1 MKGDKQNS
9 FWLATSFIITSV
21 VALVMLKLNIENF
34 GNQKFGIW
42 LLLSSI
48 WGFSSSL
55 DFGFGTS
62 IVKFVA
68 EYRKVNSENI
78 STLLTSSLLVFVV
91 LGSILFLI
99 GNLVALE
106 IYFNNFKIIPEKFR
120 NEFITVFIILGVN
133 FFVRYIIIFFNSIF
147 EGLNEFSL
155 TSKLSI
161 LQAILNLITV
171 CVAFFYNFSITSL
184 TVGYL
189 LVSLCSLILFLIVF
203 RNKYQNYKLS
213 FKCFSFFEIKKV
225 LRFSFTV
232 QLMSVFNTIID
243 PVVKYIIGNFYQVN
257 SIPAYEIARRFA
269 IAISGLF
276 FNSFKIIL
284 PKASILIS
292 REEQKLFL
300 NNALNKYCRFGV
312 LYSGIFYGIVLLPF
326 ILLIDIVFNL
336 QEAVIIFLILSL
348 PETINNFGYS
358 IYNYFL
364 GIGKVYF
371 LATMQLINFIITI
384 VTVIACFIFFN
395 NVFGLI
401 GYFFSVVI
409 VNVFMLIYLKR
420 GWDISIRSLL
430 KKTKAYKL
438 FLQILLLF
446 LLFILFLNI
455 NYTNYLYITV
465 FTLIMLAVFIND
477 IYEYSKLLYSEYI
490 K

>member
-68 EYRKVNSENI
+68 EYRKANSENI

>member
-1 MKGDKQNS
+1 MKGDKRNS

-34 GNQKFGIW
+34 GNHKFGIW

-48 WGFSSSL
+48 WGFGSSL

-78 STLLTSSLLVFVV
+78 STLLTSSLFVFII
-91 LGSILFLI
+91 LGGILFLI
-99 GNLVALE
+99 GNLIALE

-120 NEFITVFIILGVN
+120 HEFITVFIILGVN

-147 EGLNEFSL
+147 EGLNEFII
-155 TSKLSI
+155 TSRLSI
-161 LQAILNLITV
+161 LQAVLNLIAV
-171 CVAFFYNFSITSL
+171 CIVFFYNFSIIYLS
-184 TVGYL
+184 VGYL
-189 LVSLCSLILFLIVF
+189 LVSSFSLILFWIIF
-203 RNKYQNYKLS
+203 KNKYQKYKLS
-213 FKCFSFFEIKKV
+213 FKYFSFFEIKKV
-225 LRFSFTV
+225 LRFSLTV

-243 PVVKYIIGNFYQVN
+243 PIVKYIIGNFYQVN

-292 REEQKLFL
+292 REEQKSFL

-312 LYSGIFYGIVLLPF
+312 LYSGIFYGIILLPF
-326 ILLIDIVFNL
+326 ILFIDIVFNL
-336 QEAVIIFLILSL
+336 QEVVIIFLILSL

-358 IYNYFL
+358 IYSYFL

-371 LATMQLINFIITI
+371 LATMQFINFIITI
-384 VTVIACFIFFN
+384 VTVIGGFIFFN

-409 VNVFMLIYLKR
+409 VNIFMLIYLKR
-420 GWDISIRSLL
+420 GWDISIVLLL

-446 LLFILFLNI
+446 LLLILFLNI
-455 NYTNYLYITV
+455 HYTNYLYITV
-465 FTLIMLAVFIND
+465 FTIIMLAVFIND
-477 IYEYSKLLYSEYI
+477 IYEYSKLLYSEYV